1 MPIPSAKAAIDGG
14 TLAPVGRCRGQNTV
28 MIGERIDIE
37 IDVEAVRQPAAAISF
52 LSDIHDL
59 PGPNARLF
67 ARGRPSWP
75 ERTLS
80 RP

>member
-1 MPIPSAKAAIDGG
+1 
-14 TLAPVGRCRGQNTV
+14 